1 MSDLSNSAPKKKMRM
16 LWICF
21 NLTVMVSRGVTAP
34 LVSDEVR
41 YPWVKDYILEKDK
54 QVESE
59 DGLGMDAKGKKSKN
73 LWVLVFS
80 GHSFP

>member
-1 MSDLSNSAPKKKMRM
+1 
-16 LWICF
+16 
-21 NLTVMVSRGVTAP
+21 MVSRGVTAAP
-34 LVSDEVR
+34 LARDEGP
-41 YPWVKDYILEKDK
+41 YPWFKDYILEKDK

-59 DGLGMDAKGKKSKN
+59 DVLGMDAKGKKSKN

>member
-1 MSDLSNSAPKKKMRM
+1 
-16 LWICF
+16 
-21 NLTVMVSRGVTAP
+21 MVSRGVTAAP
-34 LVSDEVR
+34 LASDEGP
-41 YPWVKDYILEKDK
+41 YPCFKDYILEKDK

-59 DGLGMDAKGKKSKN
+59 DELGIDDKGKKFKK